1 MANVFSFFS
10 SLPASDL
17 VKGLAGLVA
26 ALQLLSVVRQFAAI
40 RAKGG
45 R

>member
-10 SLPASDL
+10 SLSLGDVL
-17 VKGLAGLVA
+17 KGLAGMVA
-26 ALQLLSVVRQFAAI
+26 LLQVLSVVRQFAAI

>member
-1 MANVFSFFS
+1 MANAFSFFS
-10 SLPASDL
+10 SLPLGDVL
-17 VKGLAGLVA
+17 KGLAGLVA